1 MIDEKLIKFLKE
13 VEGVHGDKGKDVEG
27 DGILTFGY
35 GHKNYDKK
43 DFSGYTQE
51 MYDSLLVD
59 DLNKAEGRARQQFT
73 NMFNESDEG
82 LDYSTNYETYDTL
95 SNDAKAILIDFAYNV
110 GNVRTYP
117 KLSEA
122 ILNNDWDTISKEY
135 ERPNLGQRNDILY
148 ESYIAPNMVNNKVFN
163 AVQDS
168 TATPNLDIIQESIQ
182 NK

>member
-1 MIDEKLIKFLKE
+1 MLSI
-13 VEGVHGDKGKDVEG
+13 V
-27 DGILTFGY
+27 
-35 GHKNYDKK
+35 
-43 DFSGYTQE
+43 
-51 MYDSLLVD
+51 
-59 DLNKAEGRARQQFT
+59 
-73 NMFNESDEG
+73 FN
-82 LDYSTNYETYDTL
+82 
-95 SNDAKAILIDFAYNV
+95 AILIDFAYNV

-148 ESYIAPNMVNNKVFN
+148 ESYIAPNMVNNKVLN